1 MALPVESPLPPSAR
15 DLTALAARL
24 TRMSMMA
31 EALVLTSTTLA
42 TITKPMLAMIY
53 SAVASAS
60 VVFRNS
66 APSAIAVSD
75 KATTSQT
82 GSLMMA
88 DAATSVVLAV
98 LLSEAASVD
107 MVLMVVVMILSMT
120 MAKSAE
126 SMQAVNSQ
134 WSSAMS
140 VISEISVVHEVSQA

>member
-1 MALPVESPLPPSAR
+1 MALPKESLLLPSAR

-42 TITKPMLAMIY
+42 MITKPMLAMIY

-66 APSAIAVSD
+66 APSAIAELD

-98 LLSEAASVD
+98 LLSAAASVD

-120 MAKSAE
+120 MAKSVE
-126 SMQAVNSQ
+126 LMQAVNSQ

-140 VISEISVVHEVSQA
+140 VISEILVVHEVSQA